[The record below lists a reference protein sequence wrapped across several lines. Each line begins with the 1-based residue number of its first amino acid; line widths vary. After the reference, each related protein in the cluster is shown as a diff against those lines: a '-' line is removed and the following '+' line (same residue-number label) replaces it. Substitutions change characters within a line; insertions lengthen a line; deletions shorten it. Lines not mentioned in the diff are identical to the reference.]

1 MKGKIMKDNLLQMQ
15 EKKINQLCVNK
26 KLEELKRRNANK
38 WFDFN
43 EGKFYDHC
51 RTMIKYDPINKR
63 PTYTK
68 PINDNNQ
75 APDIELTKNDFEE
88 FWRPIGKVTKKP
100 T

>member
-1 MKGKIMKDNLLQMQ
+1 
-15 EKKINQLCVNK
+15 
-26 KLEELKRRNANK
+26 
-38 WFDFN
+38 
-43 EGKFYDHC
+43 
-51 RTMIKYDPINKR
+51 MIKYDPINKR